1 MTEEILISA
10 EESAPTAEETLVA
23 QDSISDAEAED
34 TTPIEVVSEEDI
46 EEEPEESIDA
56 LRQQISDL
64 KSQIE
69 QLEAMRDTQT
79 RVFEEL
85 ADFRDLF
92 PEVELNAIP
101 ESVWDSVK
109 KGTPLIA
116 SYALYERRME
126 AEQARIA
133 RINAKNASRSA
144 GIAGKNTASEYFSPD
159 EVRKM
164 SRAEVHANYSKIKES
179 MKKWM

>member
-1 MTEEILISA
+1 MIEEAIITAEEAGEIESEQDIIPANAENQPCEEIEPAEQPTEA
-10 EESAPTAEETLVA
+10 EESL
-23 QDSISDAEAED
+23 DS
-34 TTPIEVVSEEDI
+34 
-46 EEEPEESIDA
+46 

-64 KSQIE
+64 KEQISR
-69 QLEAMRDTQT
+69 LEKMRQTQT
-79 RVFEEL
+79 RVLEEL
-85 ADFRDLF
+85 ADFRDMF
-92 PEVELNAIP
+92 PEVEISAVP
-101 ESVWDSVK
+101 DEVWESVK

-116 SYALYERRME
+116 SYALYERRVA
-126 AEQARIA
+126 AERQRIA
-133 RINAKNASRSA
+133 RINASNASKSA

>member
-1 MTEEILISA
+1 MTN
-10 EESAPTAEETLVA
+10 ETVM
-23 QDSISDAEAED
+23 
-34 TTPIEVVSEEDI
+34 TTEEDI
-46 EEEPEESIDA
+46 PANLPEDISDEKAPNDLPESKESEAEPEENIES
-56 LRQQISDL
+56 LRQQITSL
-64 KSQIE
+64 RGQISE
-69 QLEAMRDTQT
+69 LEAMRDTQK
-79 RVFEEL
+79 RILEEL

-92 PEVELNAIP
+92 PEVEINAIP

-126 AEQARIA
+126 AERARISL
-133 RINAKNASRSA
+133 INAKNASKAA

-164 SRAEVHANYSKIKES
+164 SRAEVHENYSKIKES

>member
-1 MTEEILISA
+1 MMTDETVMIDEEVSKI
-10 EESAPTAEETLVA
+10 EET
-23 QDSISDAEAED
+23 DALPEDAPEAVPETELPD
-34 TTPIEVVSEEDI
+34 AAEIQAA
-46 EEEPEESIDA
+46 PEESIEF

-64 KSQIE
+64 KSQISN
-69 QLEAMRDTQT
+69 LEAMRDTQT
-79 RVFEEL
+79 RVLEEL

-92 PEVELNAIP
+92 PEVEINAIP
-101 ESVWDSVK
+101 ESVWESVK

-116 SYALYERRME
+116 SYALYEKRME
-126 AEQARIA
+126 AERARISL
-133 RINAKNASRSA
+133 INAKNASKSA
-144 GIAGKNTASEYFSPD
+144 GIAGINTASEYFSPD

>member
-1 MTEEILISA
+1 MMTDETVMIDEEVSKI
-10 EESAPTAEETLVA
+10 EET
-23 QDSISDAEAED
+23 DSLPEDAPEAVPETELPD
-34 TTPIEVVSEEDI
+34 AAEIQSA
-46 EEEPEESIDA
+46 PEESIEF

-64 KSQIE
+64 RSQISN
-69 QLEAMRDTQT
+69 LEAMRDTQT
-79 RVFEEL
+79 RVLEEL

-92 PEVELNAIP
+92 PEVEINAIP
-101 ESVWDSVK
+101 ESVWESVK

-116 SYALYERRME
+116 SYALYEKRME
-126 AEQARIA
+126 AERARISL
-133 RINAKNASRSA
+133 INTKNASKSA
-144 GIAGKNTASEYFSPD
+144 GIAGINTASEYFSPD

>member
-1 MTEEILISA
+1 MIDETVITQEEALSEI
-10 EESAPTAEETLVA
+10 EETVA
-23 QDSISDAEAED
+23 VDDSISDD
-34 TTPIEVVSEEDI
+34 NTQNTTSDDIFEGEEI
-46 EEEPEESIDA
+46 EESSEESIDS
-56 LRQQISDL
+56 LRQQITAL
-64 KSQIE
+64 KSQIS

-92 PEVELNAIP
+92 PEVELSAIP

-126 AEQARIA
+126 AERTRIA

>member
-1 MTEEILISA
+1 MNDETVMIPEEVSEI
-10 EESAPTAEETLVA
+10 EETSCLTEDTSEA
-23 QDSISDAEAED
+23 EAENHLSDAEQ
-34 TTPIEVVSEEDI
+34 IEAA
-46 EEEPEESIDA
+46 PEENIEL
-56 LRQQISDL
+56 LRQQIADL
-64 KSQIE
+64 KSQISE
-69 QLEAMRDTQT
+69 LETMRDTQT
-79 RVFEEL
+79 RVLEEL

-92 PEVELNAIP
+92 PEVEINAIP

-116 SYALYERRME
+116 SYALYEKRME
-126 AEQARIA
+126 AERARISL
-133 RINAKNASRSA
+133 INAKNASKSA